1 MSERRHHSARTVI
14 VHQTPGGDI
23 IRGRSRIAAMLDIS
37 VKSLSRRLKEGH
49 FPEIFRFGPNRSE
62 LRITR
67 EDLEMIR
74 RRGITERQGVA
85 N

>member
-1 MSERRHHSARTVI
+1 
-14 VHQTPGGDI
+14 
-23 IRGRSRIAAMLDIS
+23 MLDIS